1 MRILGISAFY
11 HDSAAA
17 LVRDGEIVAAA
28 QEERFTRKKHD
39 SRFPA
44 KAVEYCL
51 AQDGVG
57 LADVDWVAFYDKPF
71 LKFERLLETYVAFA
85 PRGLRSFAMAMPL
98 WVREKLFQKSLL
110 RNELKQFS
118 ADFDWENR
126 LLFTEHH
133 QSHAASAFYPSPF
146 EDALVLTMDGVGEWA
161 TTSVALGIA
170 NILEIIKE
178 IHFPHS
184 LGLLYSAFTYY
195 TGFKV
200 NSGEYKVMG
209 LAPYGSPRFAKQIL
223 DHLIDLKPDGS
234 FRLNL
239 DYFNYCTGLTMT
251 NSKFDKLFEGP
262 PRKPE
267 ELLTQRHMDLAA
279 SVQVV
284 LEEAVFRMTRSLA
297 AETGAK
303 NLCLAG
309 GVALNCVAN
318 GGFCATGVLKKCGFS
333 RRLEMPEVRLA
344 PRWPPITPSKTSL
357 ARRTSAAIT

>member
-110 RNELKQFS
+110 RDELKQFS
-118 ADFDWENR
+118 ADDWDNR

-146 EDALVLTMDGVGEWA
+146 EDALVLTMDGVG
-161 TTSVALGIA
+161 
-170 NILEIIKE
+170 
-178 IHFPHS
+178 
-184 LGLLYSAFTYY
+184 
-195 TGFKV
+195 
-200 NSGEYKVMG
+200 
-209 LAPYGSPRFAKQIL
+209 
-223 DHLIDLKPDGS
+223 
-234 FRLNL
+234 
-239 DYFNYCTGLTMT
+239 
-251 NSKFDKLFEGP
+251 
-262 PRKPE
+262 
-267 ELLTQRHMDLAA
+267 
-279 SVQVV
+279 
-284 LEEAVFRMTRSLA
+284 
-297 AETGAK
+297 
-303 NLCLAG
+303 
-309 GVALNCVAN
+309 
-318 GGFCATGVLKKCGFS
+318 
-333 RRLEMPEVRLA
+333 
-344 PRWPPITPSKTSL
+344 
-357 ARRTSAAIT
+357 